1 MKQDEI
7 HNNFIHWTACHFD
20 KYNFSFSQRKTRS
33 VFCYKKNCKLY
44 FQQLCK
50 AVQASFARTGGSSLA
65 SESCTIRKSW
75 KKIQLPFI
83 TCNSANHERHFH
95 NNGQVH
101 TLILTYHLQV
111 SANVASTHPTG
122 QRTFSQCNAAG
133 TSTFFGIIVNKSVPL
148 SCHENIAENT
158 LENMNAAYSSPDTC
172 SDVGYL
178 ISTSRW

>member
-111 SANVASTHPTG
+111 SANVASTHTIKATTYMSILLRRHPN
-122 QRTFSQCNAAG
+122 S
-133 TSTFFGIIVNKSVPL
+133 I
-148 SCHENIAENT
+148 
-158 LENMNAAYSSPDTC
+158 LEEPRALD
-172 SDVGYL
+172 
-178 ISTSRW
+178 SRYIQTYVYYKGWT